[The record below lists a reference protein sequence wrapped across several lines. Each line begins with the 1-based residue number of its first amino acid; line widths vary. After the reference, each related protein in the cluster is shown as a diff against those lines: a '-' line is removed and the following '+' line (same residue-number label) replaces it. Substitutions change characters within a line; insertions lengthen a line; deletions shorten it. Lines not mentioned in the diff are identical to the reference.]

1 MVKGISRQVIVLHSP
16 DPKLFD
22 QAIFILKDKA
32 VEDGVTEE
40 QLMKEANRLIGTH
53 KPKPPKLAL
62 YGPVWACGGA
72 MITGL
77 VWLLTTLS

>member
-22 QAIFILKDKA
+22 QAIFILKEKA
-32 VEDGVTEE
+32 VEEGVTEE

-53 KPKPPKLAL
+53 KSKPPKLAF

-72 MITGL
+72 MFTGI
-77 VWLLTTLS
+77 VWLLTTLT